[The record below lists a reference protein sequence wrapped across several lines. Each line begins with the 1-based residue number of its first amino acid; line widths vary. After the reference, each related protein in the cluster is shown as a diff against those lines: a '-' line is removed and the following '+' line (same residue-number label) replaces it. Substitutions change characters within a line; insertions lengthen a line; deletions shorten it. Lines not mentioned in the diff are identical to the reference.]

1 MIPFLAIPGTWG
13 WNGSSDGQWHDPSSP
28 WSAYMRG
35 QGFEHL
41 RGPDRRPF
49 VWTTDVNGE
58 QFWRRWFGKK
68 PKINDWQAGGHNLFA
83 WLVPPLAPDR
93 RQPPE
98 RTHLIAHSHGL
109 QLVLFACAD
118 GLKVNTLIS
127 IGSPVRADML
137 EVARR
142 ARPNI
147 GYWLHLHSDCSD
159 RMQWLGELGDGALR
173 IARAHPYAD
182 VNHALP
188 KVGHSRIL
196 NDSHL
201 FPVIWPGPLDIIRLR
216 HGRHDFDT
224 AA

>member
-28 WSAYMRG
+28 WSVYMRG

-41 RGPDRRPF
+41 RGPDRRPY
-49 VWTTDVNGE
+49 VWTTDVNGQ
-58 QFWRRWFGKK
+58 QFWRRLFGKK
-68 PKINDWQAGGHNLFA
+68 PKINDWQAGGHNLYC

-98 RTHLIAHSHGL
+98 ATHLIAHSHGL
-109 QLVLFACAD
+109 QVVLFACAD
-118 GLKVNTLIS
+118 GLKVHTLIS

-147 GYWLHLHSDCSD
+147 GFWLHLHSDHSD
-159 RMQWLGELGDGALR
+159 RMQWFGELGDGALR
-173 IARAHPYAD
+173 VVRAHPYAD
-182 VNHALP
+182 QNNALP
-188 KVGHSRIL
+188 NVGHSGIL
-196 NDSHL
+196 NDSRL
-201 FPVIWPGPLDIIRLR
+201 FPVIWPGPLDIIRGR
-216 HGRHDFDT
+216 HGRI